1 MMLLRRVFGTA
12 LKYTFILLVI
22 GVLICEANKA
32 YWDYKVARWCKEDGG
47 VTVYHKVELTQEEYE
62 KNGGKNGRI
71 PIRPENSSLENEEY
85 AYTSKIKIIHES
97 NPEVWRSEDVTYRKL
112 DGKKLGKLV
121 HYVRRNG
128 DFPTGF
134 HPSNFS
140 CRDLSKYDTQAEI
153 FSIKGN

>member
-1 MMLLRRVFGTA
+1 MLLRRVFRTS
-12 LKYTFILLVI
+12 LKYIFILLVI

-62 KNGGKNGRI
+62 KNGGKYGSI
-71 PIRPENSSLENEEY
+71 PVRSKDISRENEEY
-85 AYTSKIKIIHES
+85 AYTNKTKIIHEA
-97 NPEVWRSEDVTYRKL
+97 NPEVRRSEDTIYRKS
-112 DGKKLGKLV
+112 DGKILGMLV
-121 HYVRRNG
+121 HYSRRDG

-134 HPSNFS
+134 HPSHFS
-140 CRDLSKYDTQAEI
+140 CLDILKNNTLSEI